1 MGQWLLRA
9 RVALWEA
16 RAEGVARWC
25 KGVWARLH
33 AGLLVIERGHENK
46 PTWPLRETPLEGVQT
61 FRGKGHL
68 LSQGQTAEIVWVKS
82 VK

>member
-1 MGQWLLRA
+1 MASEGTCGTMGS
-9 RVALWEA
+9 
-16 RAEGVARWC
+16 
-25 KGVWARLH
+25 KGGGCRKMVQGSVGAAACWP
-33 AGLLVIERGHENK
+33 AGLLVTEREHENER
-46 PTWPLRETPLEGVQT
+46 TWPLRETPLEGVRT